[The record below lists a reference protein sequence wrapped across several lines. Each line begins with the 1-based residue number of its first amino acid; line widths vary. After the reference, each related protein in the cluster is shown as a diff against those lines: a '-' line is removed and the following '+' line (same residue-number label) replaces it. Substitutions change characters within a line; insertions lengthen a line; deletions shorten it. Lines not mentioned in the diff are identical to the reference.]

1 MATPGYF
8 NGANSIVNFAL
19 YSPAAYTPLSQGASC
34 FLHLEPPADR
44 FCRGR
49 VGWTCVTCSFAAVSQ
64 HVNQQL
70 LIALPVTLA
79 LVLIGG
85 AGVFNR

>member
-1 MATPGYF
+1 M
-8 NGANSIVNFAL
+8 
-19 YSPAAYTPLSQGASC
+19 
-34 FLHLEPPADR
+34 
-44 FCRGR
+44 
-49 VGWTCVTCSFAAVSQ
+49 TCSFASLSQ

-70 LIALPVTLA
+70 LVALPVTVA